1 MSTDKLDNTA
11 VVVCSYH
18 RTFEGD
24 GNKTIRSFHNE
35 DFPNFYLL
43 FDDHHGHSEEY
54 VSEQYGGPNVCLYN
68 DEDFEKNGFNKEI
81 STYHFWGSHQNPK
94 YFYAHFRMLTFYLK
108 NPDYDHYWFF
118 DDDVQFEGDLKEF
131 LSNYSDVDDDFL
143 VIQAFKKE
151 NYRELPNISVINS
164 RMEGS
169 RGHWLGHC
177 PGPGDN
183 FKNREKH
190 IGSFFPIVRFSKESM
205 EHLLKLHKEGYY
217 GYSEGFVPTS
227 LASDGFSVSSMMDEF
242 NNYYKENNNC
252 VLRHKGSKFT
262 WEWL

>member
-1 MSTDKLDNTA
+1 MSIDKLDNTA

-54 VSEQYGGPNVCLYN
+54 VSEQYGGPNICLYN

-131 LSNYSDVDDDFL
+131 LSNSIY
-143 VIQAFKKE
+143 K
-151 NYRELPNISVINS
+151 
-164 RMEGS
+164 
-169 RGHWLGHC
+169 
-177 PGPGDN
+177 PGC
-183 FKNREKH
+183 KVY
-190 IGSFFPIVRFSKESM
+190 ILSYMV
-205 EHLLKLHKEGYY
+205 
-217 GYSEGFVPTS
+217 
-227 LASDGFSVSSMMDEF
+227 
-242 NNYYKENNNC
+242 
-252 VLRHKGSKFT
+252 
-262 WEWL
+262 